1 MQFVAKDFL
10 TLDLDG
16 TPNDSSG
23 TWETER
29 LLVAG
34 ELAAESLRASGRL
47 RLRVR
52 GESMLPTLWP
62 GDVVEIAR
70 CSVEEVRPGEIV
82 LAMRGG
88 RFFLHRFVGLSQ
100 QSGFLLR
107 GDSMSAADPEFS
119 RDALLGR
126 AADSRPLSLWSW
138 AIGRLFSHCAPMLRL
153 GLKLHGRWHL
163 NQKPGSQSLPEAIV
177 IADAGPDLAPARGRG
192 RPRYTHAV
200 PTSQSIS
207 ELPRAGA

>member
-47 RLRVR
+47 RLCVR

-88 RFFLHRFVGLSQ
+88 RFFLHRFLGRSQ

-107 GDSMSAADPEFS
+107 GDSMPASDPEFS
-119 RDALLGR
+119 REALIGR
-126 AADSRPLSLWSW
+126 VADSWPLSLWSFV
-138 AIGRLFSHCAPMLRL
+138 IGRLLSHCGPALRL
-153 GLKLHGRWHL
+153 SLKLHGHW
-163 NQKPGSQSLPEAIV
+163 PGSQDCRSQNSLDAIA
-177 IADAGPDLAPARGRG
+177 IANTEPDLAPTRGRG
-192 RPRYTHAV
+192 RPHYTHTV

>member
-88 RFFLHRFVGLSQ
+88 RFFLHRFVGRSQ

-107 GDSMSAADPEFS
+107 GDSMPAADPVFS
-119 RDALLGR
+119 REALLGR
-126 AADSRPLSLWSW
+126 VADSRPLSLWSRV
-138 AIGRLFSHCAPMLRL
+138 IGRLFSYYGPALRL
-153 GLKLHGRWHL
+153 GLKLHGHW
-163 NQKPGSQSLPEAIV
+163 PGSQDCRSQNPLDAIA
-177 IADAGPDLAPARGRG
+177 IANTEPDLAPARGRG
-192 RPRYTHAV
+192 RPRYTHTV

>member
-16 TPNDSSG
+16 TPNDSSA

-29 LLVAG
+29 LLVAS
-34 ELAAESLRASGRL
+34 ELAAESLRASGKL

-70 CSVEEVRPGEIV
+70 CSVDDVRPDDIV
-82 LAMRGG
+82 LALREG
-88 RFFLHRFVGLSQ
+88 RFFLHRIVAISGAD
-100 QSGFLLR
+100 GFLLR
-107 GDSMSAADPEFS
+107 GDSMPQTDPEFAS
-119 RDALLGR
+119 VAL
-126 AADSRPLSLWSW
+126 
-138 AIGRLFSHCAPMLRL
+138 IGRLANCPRSLIPYSRVIGRLLCYCRSLRRFAL
-153 GLKLHGRWHL
+153 RVHARRRCDQLR
-163 NQKPGSQSLPEAIV
+163 
-177 IADAGPDLAPARGRG
+177 ADDVACVGPYLAPARGQKCSC
-192 RPRYTHAV
+192 YTNLL
-200 PTSQSIS
+200 

>member
-10 TLDLDG
+10 TLDVDG
-16 TPNDSSG
+16 TPNDSSA

-34 ELAAESLRASGRL
+34 ELATESLRASGRL

-70 CSVEEVRPGEIV
+70 CSVEDVRPGEIV
-82 LAMRGG
+82 LALRDG
-88 RFFLHRFVGLSQ
+88 RFFLHRFVGRSQ

-107 GDSMSAADPEFS
+107 GDSMPAADPEFS
-119 RDALLGR
+119 REALLGR
-126 AADSRPLSLWSW
+126 VADSRPLSLWSFV
-138 AIGRLFSHCAPMLRL
+138 IGRLFSYCGPVLRL
-153 GLKLHGRWHL
+153 GLKLHGRWRW
-163 NQKPGSQSLPEAIV
+163 NQNRRSQNPLDAIAV
-177 IADAGPDLAPARGRG
+177 ADAEPDLAPARGQEC
-192 RPRYTHAV
+192 PRYTNL
-200 PTSQSIS
+200 S

>member
-16 TPNDSSG
+16 TPNDSSA

-88 RFFLHRFVGLSQ
+88 RFFLHRIVVRCGLDGFV
-100 QSGFLLR
+100 LR
-107 GDSMSAADPEFS
+107 GDSMPNVDPEFS
-119 RDALLGR
+119 NDAL
-126 AADSRPLSLWSW
+126 
-138 AIGRLFSHCAPMLRL
+138 IGRLASCPRSLIPYPRVIGRLLCYCRPLRRL
-153 GLKLHGRWHL
+153 ALRVHAGRRCDQL
-163 NQKPGSQSLPEAIV
+163 R
-177 IADAGPDLAPARGRG
+177 ADDVASVGPYLASARGQEC
-192 RPRYTHAV
+192 PRYTNL
-200 PTSQSIS
+200 S